1 MSVRVLG
8 FGSVGRRV
16 AELCA
21 VRNIAVT
28 HVSDSAGAVKI
39 GSVAEAIA
47 LKQSGKLD
55 TKASMSILDG
65 ATSKDIL
72 ADCTASEASFPVLEK
87 AMDLGMGIVLANK
100 KPLTASPALFK
111 RLQEHK
117 KARFEA
123 TCGAGLPVI
132 LTTQRLIRGGDKL
145 QQIQGQLSGTL
156 GFVLSNLEQPGATFS
171 ATVAKA
177 EQLGYTEPDPRD
189 DLGGTDVARKALI
202 LARLGFG
209 MVDLELK
216 DIAIEAL
223 YPKQFGELKSVA
235 DFRAKLPELDMEWK
249 QRVES
254 ARGRG
259 KVWRYTASVTPNG
272 VTVGLVEVDQ
282 TSPLGGLKG
291 TLNLVQFTTDF
302 YSPGKDLVVLGPGA
316 GVDVTASGVVSDV
329 AELLI

>member
-21 VRNIAVT
+21 VRGIAVT
-28 HVSDSAGAVKI
+28 HVSDSVGACKI
-39 GSVAEAIA
+39 ASVASAIA
-47 LKQSGKLD
+47 NKKQGKLATSPD
-55 TKASMSILDG
+55 LSILDG
-65 ATSKDIL
+65 ASKHDIL
-72 ADCTASEASFPVLEK
+72 ADCTASEASFPLLEK

-111 RLQEHK
+111 RLTSHRN
-117 KARFEA
+117 ARFEA

-132 LTTQRLIRGGDKL
+132 LTAQRLIRGGDKL
-145 QQIQGQLSGTL
+145 AQVQGQLSGTL
-156 GFVLSNLEQPGATFS
+156 GFVLSNLEQPGSSFS

-223 YPKQFGELKSVA
+223 YPKEFGALASVA
-235 DFRAKLPELDMEWK
+235 EFRARLPELDLEWK
-249 QRVES
+249 NRVES
-254 ARGRG
+254 ARSRG
-259 KVWRYTASVTPNG
+259 KVWRYTASVTTSG
-272 VTVGLVEVDQ
+272 VKVGLVEVDQ

-316 GVDVTASGVVSDV
+316 GVDVTASGVVSDI
-329 AELLI
+329 AELV

>member
-16 AELCA
+16 AELCD
-21 VRNIAVT
+21 VRGIAVT
-28 HVSDSAGAVKI
+28 HVSDSVGACKI
-39 GSVAEAIA
+39 ASVASAIA
-47 LKQSGKLD
+47 NKKQGKLATSPD
-55 TKASMSILDG
+55 LSILDG
-65 ATSKDIL
+65 ASN
-72 ADCTASEASFPVLEK
+72 FPLLEK

-100 KPLTASPALFK
+100 KPLTASPDLFK
-111 RLQEHK
+111 RLAKHRN
-117 KARFEA
+117 ARFEA

-132 LTTQRLIRGGDKL
+132 LTAQRLIRGGDKL
-145 QQIQGQLSGTL
+145 AQVQGQLSGTL
-156 GFVLSNLEQPGATFS
+156 GFVLSNLEQPGSSFS

-223 YPKQFGELKSVA
+223 YPKEFGALPSVA
-235 DFRAKLPELDMEWK
+235 EFRARLPELDLEWK
-249 QRVES
+249 NRVES

-259 KVWRYTASVTPNG
+259 KVWRYTASVTTSG
-272 VTVGLVEVDQ
+272 VKVGLVEVDQ
-282 TSPLGGLKG
+282 SSPLGGLKG
-291 TLNLVQFTTDF
+291 TLNLVQFTSEF

-316 GVDVTASGVVSDV
+316 GVDVTASGVVSDI
-329 AELLI
+329 AELV